1 MMAGQRVVVTGLGQV
16 SSLGSD
22 VTSFSER
29 VFAGRPGVK
38 RLQGLAVPGLDD
50 PIGASVSGFEPGAW
64 LPARVLPTTSLVA
77 QYACAAA
84 TQALGASGL
93 TPSER
98 SRGGVFVGSGFGP
111 IAETEETYRVC
122 FTTPGA
128 RPRPTVIPT
137 AMANAP
143 GALLASQFGM
153 RGPNLTLSVA
163 CAAATHAIGQA
174 FRLLRAGDAEVML
187 AGGAEAPLTPIVL
200 AAWNAMRVLAPAGDD
215 PARACRPFGRDRKG
229 IVIGEGAAFLVLE
242 TLAHAEG
249 RGARV
254 LGEVL
259 GYAANADAGHV
270 THPDAEGV
278 RSCMAEALE
287 DAQLKPEAV
296 GYINAHGTGTR
307 VNDQLE
313 AEAIATLFGGHARN
327 LPVSS
332 TKAVHGHAM
341 GASGALEAVATVLA
355 LEQGR
360 LPPTANLTEVDPD
373 LPALDYL
380 TTTRPAAA
388 EAALSNSFA
397 FGGNNAVLVLGR
409 ARQGSGPHAAR

>member
-1 MMAGQRVVVTGLGQV
+1 MPGQRVVVTGLGQV
-16 SSLGSD
+16 SSLGTD
-22 VTSFSER
+22 VASFSER
-29 VFAGRPGVK
+29 VFAGRPGVQ
-38 RLQGLAVPGLDD
+38 RLQGLGAPGLED
-50 PIGASVSGFEPGAW
+50 PIGASVLGFDPRVW
-64 LPARVLPTTSLVA
+64 LPARVVPTTSRVA

-84 TQALGASGL
+84 TQAFTAAGL
-93 TPSER
+93 MPLER

-111 IAETEETYRVC
+111 IAEIEETYRTC

-137 AMANAP
+137 AMANASA
-143 GALLASQFGM
+143 ALLAAQFRL
-153 RGPNLTLSVA
+153 RGPNLTLTVA

-187 AGGAEAPLTPIVL
+187 AGGAEAPLTAIVL
-200 AAWNAMRVLAPAGDD
+200 AAWNAMRVLAPAGSD
-215 PARACRPFGRDRKG
+215 PARACRPFSRDRQG
-229 IVIGEGAAFLVLE
+229 LVIGEGAAFLLLE

-254 LGEVL
+254 LAEVL
-259 GYAANADAGHV
+259 GYAANADAGHI

-278 RSCMAEALE
+278 RSCMAAALA
-287 DAQLKPEAV
+287 DAQLEPEAV
-296 GYINAHGTGTR
+296 GYINAHGTGTS
-307 VNDQLE
+307 VNDRVE
-313 AEAIATLFGGHARN
+313 AEAIASIFGAHARR

-355 LEQGR
+355 LGQGR
-360 LPPTANLTEVDPD
+360 LPPTANLAEVDPD
-373 LPALDYL
+373 LPALDYV
-380 TTTRPAAA
+380 TATRPAVV

-409 ARQGSGPHAAR
+409 AH

>member
-1 MMAGQRVVVTGLGQV
+1 MA
-16 SSLGSD
+16 
-22 VTSFSER
+22 SFSER
-29 VFAGRPGVK
+29 VFAGRPGVH
-38 RLQGLAVPGLDD
+38 RLRGLGAPGLED
-50 PIGASVSGFEPGAW
+50 PIGASLPGFDPQAW
-64 LPARVLPTTSLVA
+64 LPARVVPTTSRVA

-84 TQALGASGL
+84 TQAFAASGL
-93 TPSER
+93 IPSER

-111 IAETEETYRVC
+111 IAEIEETYRTC

-137 AMANAP
+137 AMANASA
-143 GALLASQFGM
+143 ALLAVQFRL
-153 RGPNLTLSVA
+153 RGPNLTLMVA
-163 CAAATHAIGQA
+163 CAAGTHAIGQA
-174 FRLLRAGDAEVML
+174 FRLLRAGDADVML

-215 PARACRPFGRDRKG
+215 PARACRPFGRDRQG
-229 IVIGEGAAFLVLE
+229 LVIGEGAAFLVLE

-259 GYAANADAGHV
+259 GYAANADAGHI

-278 RSCMAEALE
+278 RSCMAAALA
-287 DAQLKPEAV
+287 DAQLEPEAV
-296 GYINAHGTGTR
+296 GYINAHGTGTS
-307 VNDQLE
+307 VNDRLE
-313 AEAIATLFGGHARN
+313 AEAIASVFGAHAPR

-355 LEQGR
+355 LGQGR
-360 LPPTANLTEVDPD
+360 LPPTANLTEVDPG
-373 LPALDYL
+373 LPALDYV
-380 TTTRPAAA
+380 TTARSAPV

-409 ARQGSGPHAAR
+409 AH

>member
-1 MMAGQRVVVTGLGQV
+1 MPGQRVVVTGLGQV
-16 SSLGSD
+16 SSLGTD
-22 VTSFSER
+22 LASFSER
-29 VFAGRPGVK
+29 IFAGRPGVK
-38 RLQGLAVPGLDD
+38 RLPGLGAPGLED
-50 PIGASVSGFEPGAW
+50 PIGASVSGFDPRGW
-64 LPARVLPTTSLVA
+64 LPARVLPTTSRVA

-84 TQALGASGL
+84 MQAFTASGL
-93 TPSER
+93 MPSER
-98 SRGGVFVGSGFGP
+98 PRGGVFVGSGFGP
-111 IAETEETYRVC
+111 IAETEETYRTC
-122 FTTPGA
+122 FTIPGT

-137 AMANAP
+137 AMANAAA
-143 GALLASQFGM
+143 ALLAAKFRL
-153 RGPNLTLSVA
+153 RGPNLTLMVA

-174 FRLLRAGDAEVML
+174 FRLLRAGDADLML

-215 PARACRPFGRDRKG
+215 PARACRPFGRDRQG

-254 LGEVL
+254 LAEVL
-259 GYAANADAGHV
+259 GYAANADAGHI

-278 RSCMAEALE
+278 RSCMAAALA
-287 DAQLKPEAV
+287 DAKLEPGAV
-296 GYINAHGTGTR
+296 GYINAHGTGTS
-307 VNDQLE
+307 VNDRLE
-313 AEAIATLFGGHARN
+313 AEAIATVFGAHAPH

-355 LEQGR
+355 LGQGR
-360 LPPTANLTEVDPD
+360 LPPTANLAEVDPG
-373 LPALDYL
+373 LPALDYV
-380 TTTRPAAA
+380 TTARPATVD
-388 EAALSNSFA
+388 AALSNSFA

-409 ARQGSGPHAAR
+409 AR

>member
-1 MMAGQRVVVTGLGQV
+1 VMPGQRVVVTGLGQV
-16 SSLGSD
+16 SSLGTD
-22 VTSFSER
+22 VASFSER
-29 VFAGRPGVK
+29 VFAGRPGVQ
-38 RLQGLAVPGLDD
+38 RLQGLGAPGLED
-50 PIGASVSGFEPGAW
+50 PIGASVLGFDPRAW
-64 LPARVLPTTSLVA
+64 LPARVVPTTSRVA

-84 TQALGASGL
+84 TQAFAASGL
-93 TPSER
+93 MPSER

-111 IAETEETYRVC
+111 IAEIEETYRTC
-122 FTTPGA
+122 FTTPGV

-137 AMANAP
+137 AMANASA
-143 GALLASQFGM
+143 ALLAAQFRL
-153 RGPNLTLSVA
+153 RGPNLTLMVA
-163 CAAATHAIGQA
+163 CAAGTHAIGQA
-174 FRLLRAGDAEVML
+174 FRLLRAGDADVML

-215 PARACRPFGRDRKG
+215 PARACRPFGRDRQG
-229 IVIGEGAAFLVLE
+229 LVIGEGAAFLVLE

-254 LGEVL
+254 LAEVL
-259 GYAANADAGHV
+259 GYAANADAGHI

-278 RSCMAEALE
+278 RSCMAAALV
-287 DAQLKPEAV
+287 DAQLAPEAV
-296 GYINAHGTGTR
+296 GYINAHGTGTS
-307 VNDQLE
+307 VNDRLE
-313 AEAIATLFGGHARN
+313 AEAIASLFGAHAPR

-355 LEQGR
+355 LGQGR
-360 LPPTANLTEVDPD
+360 LPPTANLTEVDPG
-373 LPALDYL
+373 LPALDYV
-380 TTTRPAAA
+380 TTARSAPV

-409 ARQGSGPHAAR
+409 AH